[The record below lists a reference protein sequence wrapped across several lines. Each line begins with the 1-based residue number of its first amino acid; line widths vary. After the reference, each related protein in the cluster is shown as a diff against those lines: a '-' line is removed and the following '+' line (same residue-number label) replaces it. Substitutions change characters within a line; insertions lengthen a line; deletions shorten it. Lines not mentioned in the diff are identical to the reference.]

1 MHIIVIEKNVAE
13 KQKSKYFKSQI
24 AEKSDSDN
32 SLNNS
37 TGKSARNT
45 NLFILSAN
53 SKSIIPIFLKTYPS
67 IISKNTGI
75 VAFKQNI
82 NSFIFLLNFH
92 TLHKILEFRL
102 FHYLNPYLQKIHDL
116 LILYSPADY
125 ELLSLIQDL

>member
-1 MHIIVIEKNVAE
+1 MHIIVIEKNVAK
-13 KQKSKYFKSQI
+13 KQNIRYFKSQI
-24 AEKSDSDN
+24 AEKSDSDS
-32 SLNNS
+32 SLNKS
-37 TGKSARNT
+37 AGKSAKNT

-67 IISKNTGI
+67 TIIRNTGI

-82 NSFIFLLNFH
+82 NSSIFLLNFH
-92 TLHKILEFRL
+92 TLHKTQEFCL
-102 FHYLNPYLQKIHDL
+102 PHYLNPYLQKIHDL